1 MIACAY
7 AIWNIITIIYIMRNV
22 FFFVS
27 YFIKCFTE
35 NNIYEHLCESLQ
47 TEINVQVS
55 RCRLLKHCYLKC
67 ARFNGPRLD
76 VRAFL
81 ISRA

>member
-1 MIACAY
+1 M
-7 AIWNIITIIYIMRNV
+7 
-22 FFFVS
+22 
-27 YFIKCFTE
+27 FTRVR
-35 NNIYEHLCESLQ
+35 ESLQ

-55 RCRLLKHCYLKC
+55 RCRLLKRCYLKC

>member
-1 MIACAY
+1 MIACDTEY
-7 AIWNIITIIYIMRNV
+7 YYNYTYEKYI
-22 FFFVS
+22 FFVS
-27 YFIKCFTE
+27 YFIKYFIK
-35 NNIYEHLCESLQ
+35 NNIYKHLCESLR

-81 ISRA
+81 ISHA